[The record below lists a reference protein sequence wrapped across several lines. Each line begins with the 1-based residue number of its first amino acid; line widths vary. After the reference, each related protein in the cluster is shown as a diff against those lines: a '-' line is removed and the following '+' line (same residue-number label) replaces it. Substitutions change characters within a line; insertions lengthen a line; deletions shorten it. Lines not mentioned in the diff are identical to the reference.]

1 MNLKIKRI
9 DDEIVYASID
19 DKMLEVE
26 DDNSVL
32 IDKKILSN
40 CTISE
45 LPQEV
50 SFSLFYKDEEAN
62 YPIHLPYKIRRIN
75 ENEIRITVE
84 LNQRRKFWDGLFNIQ
99 FIVEK
104 QVEIIKS
111 KANMKIIEYYD
122 QDDYITLEYSINML
136 FIPEENLK
144 VNEIFSYIEKTEDEL
159 HNDAIRKLKVDIVR
173 EMMDERKQ
181 A

>member
-1 MNLKIKRI
+1 MNFKIKRI
-9 DDEIVYASID
+9 DDEINYAAID
-19 DKMLEVE
+19 GIMLEVE

-32 IDKKILSN
+32 VDKKVLSN
-40 CTISE
+40 FTISE
-45 LPQEV
+45 LPQDV
-50 SFSLFYKDEEAN
+50 SFSLFYIDEEVN

-84 LNQRRKFWDGLFNIQ
+84 LNRRRKFWDGLFNIQ

-111 KANMKIIEYYD
+111 KANMKINDYYD
-122 QDDYITLEYSINML
+122 QDDYITVEYSIDML
-136 FIPEENLK
+136 FIPEENLSI
-144 VNEIFSYIEKTEDEL
+144 NEIFTFIEKTEDEL
-159 HNDAIRKLKVDIVR
+159 HNEAVRKLKVDIVK
-173 EMMDERKQ
+173 EMMEERKQ